1 MRAQFTIP
9 DSERKEY
16 LPLIMRAYIVES
28 QEKELGGWGGKERE
42 EDGKAGA
49 LAENA
54 FDLNSPMMG
63 FGDPFTD

>member
-1 MRAQFTIP
+1 MKVKTLY
-9 DSERKEY
+9 STSVE
-16 LPLIMRAYIVES
+16 LLVES

-54 FDLNSPMMG
+54 FDLNPPTMG
-63 FGDPFTD
+63 FGDPLTD